1 MTTLLMKTPKVQ
13 VITANSPRGAIIRM
27 IQVTAAL
34 AIAVMIVR
42 SRTIFLRKDGDMIFK
57 ASELLDYV
65 TRLKM
70 AIQLTSYSGFDGTS
84 AYFLDTSLMK
94 GS

>member
-1 MTTLLMKTPKVQ
+1 MKTPKVQ

-27 IQVTAAL
+27 IQVTAAF

-70 AIQLTSYSGFDGTS
+70 AIQLASYSGFDGTS
-84 AYFLDTSLMK
+84 A
-94 GS
+94 